1 MYCSTACL
9 FLVSK
14 NLFLRSL
21 NFFNRIQYYENTMT
35 EGIFFSCSYIAKVNL
50 FSYIFVHVCEYSFR
64 MALSKVDY
72 YISVHSLIG
81 SP

>member
-1 MYCSTACL
+1 
-9 FLVSK
+9 
-14 NLFLRSL
+14 
-21 NFFNRIQYYENTMT
+21 MT